1 MVPSIVTTSMSVR
14 LENRHTDIDAGAL
27 LFGLIHRR
35 NADGQV
41 NIWANDVAVIS
52 ELIYPSRGKL
62 YMAHR
67 LSDEQQDAAD
77 DGTRLRFCGV
87 LLRTLRVKPAATAAS
102 TRPPP
107 VNDDGTIRITTA
119 MAGAVPVKNYWV
131 GLPQK
136 VQLLFILFLKKA
148 RSATT
153 SDSHYYWAAPTHPLI
168 VRTSNIALRF
178 QCANR
183 GHLSF

>member
-67 LSDEQQDAAD
+67 LSDKQQDAAD
-77 DGTRLRFCGV
+77 DCTRLRFCGV
-87 LLRTLRVKPAATAAS
+87 LLRTLRVRPAATAAAAS

-107 VNDDGTIRITTA
+107 INDDGTIRITTA

-136 VQLLFILFLKKA
+136 VQLSFILFLKKA

-153 SDSHYYWAAPTHPLI
+153 SDSRYYWPTPTLI
-168 VRTSNIALRF
+168 IRTSNTALRF

-183 GHLSF
+183 GHLLF